1 VDYDSGQIT
10 NFDIDIVVRYI
21 SRMFNDYFGRLY
33 SSAVSLVHYMPVED
47 FGKLMTD
54 GPVITYRINYR
65 QPGAAKG
72 KPFSGEQFHVPRF
85 ISKMPDSLSVSGTEE
100 YLMFYDNSIEFKIH
114 STNSILRD
122 TTATKFEEFMI
133 LVREVVMRQG
143 IEQMYMH
150 SREDSASKMEGNLVY
165 DATLLYYLR
174 TKSIVT
180 CDYELIKEIITTINV
195 G

>member
-1 VDYDSGQIT
+1 
-10 NFDIDIVVRYI
+10 
-21 SRMFNDYFGRLY
+21 
-33 SSAVSLVHYMPVED
+33 
-47 FGKLMTD
+47 
-54 GPVITYRINYR
+54 
-65 QPGAAKG
+65 
-72 KPFSGEQFHVPRF
+72 
-85 ISKMPDSLSVSGTEE
+85 
-100 YLMFYDNSIEFKIH
+100 
-114 STNSILRD
+114 
-122 TTATKFEEFMI
+122 MI